1 MHIPDGYI
9 SPVTCAVT
17 YAIATPLWYVGF
29 KKLKEKLNEDT
40 LPTLAALSALSFI
53 IMMFNIPVP
62 GGTSAHAV
70 GAVAI
75 AILFGPWVGFVS
87 LSLVLL
93 IQAVVFGDGGVSAW
107 AINSLAMG
115 FVGSFVGYL
124 VFNALKKYKFAP
136 FVAGYFG
143 ILASAIIVG
152 VILGIQPM
160 FWSTNGHPEYFPFGL
175 KVALPAI
182 IGAHLLIGIAEGILT
197 QVVYSLIGEKT
208 AQRMIA

>member
-1 MHIPDGYI
+1 
-9 SPVTCAVT
+9 
-17 YAIATPLWYVGF
+17 
-29 KKLKEKLNEDT
+29 
-40 LPTLAALSALSFI
+40 
-53 IMMFNIPVP
+53 MMFNIPVP